1 MRIGVLSCVPPIGR
15 LFQRSAHSSSPSAVA
30 CPSHRPS
37 IVALI
42 SGVLLT
48 FGHGALA
55 QNVIQVTCDGN
66 FSPIQTL
73 CKNGNNC
80 NNLGGLIN
88 PGPASNS
95 GQDNV
100 EFVTVPAGQVVNVTW
115 EVEQIDITSSQGVQS
130 DDAIVLDFSGPA
142 TSPAT
147 PQTIDDDTP
156 FPPPFAHTYTQ
167 NGVSTPP
174 PVQISIGPTA
184 GPGSQH
190 TFQVAQ
196 YRVKCTPAKG
206 TLTIN
211 KISIGGDD
219 TFAVVATPSAGSPV
233 NYSIPTTSGSGSQ
246 SQDVAPDTYTI
257 SETPPAGWILDSIQC
272 GNGPAGQTATAV
284 VTANATTTCTVTNR
298 KKASVTIKKETINGT
313 GSFSF
318 VSSTTPAGQ
327 AAIGPFSQDTT
338 AANPSTGQT
347 LTDLVPGSYTFT
359 ETPPAGTWLLT
370 DLVCDT
376 GTGIS
381 AVSHTGLQ
389 GSFTL
394 APGASGTCTF
404 KNTLQ
409 QANKGT
415 IIINKVAVGGDAL
428 FPFTATG
435 AGLPAS
441 FNIQTVAGAGGQTFA
456 NLDPGPYSVTEDLPN
471 LPTGWTLTNLTCS
484 AGGSPSGA
492 TANITIQGGDTV
504 TCTFTNT
511 KTQQQQT
518 TLTLLKEVTNTN
530 GGTAVDTDFTLT
542 FTGPSNGS
550 GIEGQAPITNANV
563 TPGAYTLTETGPAA
577 YDLTAITCTG
587 GADANGLD
595 GLTLTAGENVTC
607 TFFNNDKKD
616 DDPKDET
623 KRFIH
628 RRVDNLLSHDPDRA
642 RMLRRLGEQEK
653 PVSLKDGPLKFSGER
668 STAYQVGSGGG
679 MMGFGSPMGPGGT
692 ANTGTG
698 DDDRLPWVRGP
709 FDSDYENTFG
719 DETTQGSNT
728 NLLFASFA
736 NQLAPLVNGAT
747 SFKFGTS
754 LSELRSKAAEA
765 EARAQQKK
773 LQEAGISFA
782 GQPYLDPTTTLRQGL
797 DVWVEGHISR
807 YSDDL
812 GGINRDG
819 DFRILYVGADYVL
832 APHIL
837 VGALVQ
843 IDDTN
848 EDLDDPTQ
856 TGEIDGTGW
865 MVGPYAGVKL
875 LDNLFLDARAAWGQ
889 SDNDIWLND
898 PVFGFRSGSFD
909 TERWLA
915 TATLTGVHYHGAW
928 RFSPQVGLAYGHES
942 FDTYTTSIGQ
952 TVVGDDAN
960 IGRLTGG
967 VEVGYRLQARYG
979 MIVEPHIALNGIWN
993 FDSDDLVI
1001 NGVLTET
1008 EETRAEIEGGVMV
1021 TTASGWAFR
1030 AAGRYD
1036 GIGGDDFEAYGG
1048 SLWVNVPLH

>member
-1 MRIGVLSCVPPIGR
+1 MVV
-15 LFQRSAHSSSPSAVA
+15 
-30 CPSHRPS
+30 
-37 IVALI
+37 LI
-42 SGVLLT
+42 SAVLLT
-48 FGHGALA
+48 FGHGAFA
-55 QNVIQVTCDGN
+55 QNVLQVTCDGN

-73 CKNGNNC
+73 CRDGNNC
-80 NNLGGLIN
+80 NNIGGLIN

-100 EFVTVPAGQVVNVTW
+100 FFVTAPPGQVVDVTW

-130 DDAIVLDFSGPA
+130 DDAIELDFSGPA
-142 TSPAT
+142 TIPAT

-167 NGVSTPP
+167 SGVSTPP

-184 GPGSQH
+184 PGPGS

-196 YRVKCTPAKG
+196 YRVKCTP
-206 TLTIN
+206 
-211 KISIGGDD
+211 
-219 TFAVVATPSAGSPV
+219 SANP
-233 NYSIPTTSGSGSQ
+233 
-246 SQDVAPDTYTI
+246 
-257 SETPPAGWILDSIQC
+257 
-272 GNGPAGQTATAV
+272 
-284 VTANATTTCTVTNR
+284 
-298 KKASVTIKKETINGT
+298 
-313 GSFSF
+313 
-318 VSSTTPAGQ
+318 GQ
-327 AAIGPFSQDTT
+327 A
-338 AANPSTGQT
+338 
-347 LTDLVPGSYTFT
+347 
-359 ETPPAGTWLLT
+359 
-370 DLVCDT
+370 
-376 GTGIS
+376 
-381 AVSHTGLQ
+381 
-389 GSFTL
+389 
-394 APGASGTCTF
+394 
-404 KNTLQ
+404 
-409 QANKGT
+409 
-415 IIINKVAVGGDAL
+415 
-428 FPFTATG
+428 
-435 AGLPAS
+435 
-441 FNIQTVAGAGGQTFA
+441 
-456 NLDPGPYSVTEDLPN
+456 
-471 LPTGWTLTNLTCS
+471 
-484 AGGSPSGA
+484 
-492 TANITIQGGDTV
+492 
-504 TCTFTNT
+504 
-511 KTQQQQT
+511 
-518 TLTLLKEVTNTN
+518 TLTLKKDVINDN

-542 FTGPSNGS
+542 FTGPDTGS
-550 GIEGQAPITNANV
+550 GPETDSAV
-563 TPGAYTLTETGPAA
+563 TGVTVPAGSYALSETGPAG
-577 YDLTAITCTG
+577 YDLTAINCTG

-595 GLTLTAGENVTC
+595 GLTLADGEDVTC
-607 TFFNNDKKD
+607 TFVNDDKKD
-616 DDPKDET
+616 DKPGDET

-642 RMLRRLGEQEK
+642 RMLRRLGEQER
-653 PVSLKDGPLKFSGER
+653 PQSLKDGPLKFSGEHPVG
-668 STAYQVGSGGG
+668 YQVSTGGTTASSGG
-679 MMGFGSPMGPGGT
+679 MMGFGSPMALG
-692 ANTGTG
+692 ANPKVG

-709 FDSDYENTFG
+709 FDSDYESTFG
-719 DETTQGSNT
+719 YGATQGSNT

-765 EARAQQKK
+765 EASAQQKK
-773 LQEAGISFA
+773 LEEAGLSFA
-782 GQPYLDPTTTLRQGL
+782 GQPYLWPTTTLRQGL

-807 YSDDL
+807 YSDDI

-819 DFRILYVGADYVL
+819 DFRILYIGADYVL

-875 LDNLFLDARAAWGQ
+875 LDNLFFDARAAWGQ

-898 PVFGFRSGSFD
+898 QVNGFRSGSFD

-942 FDTYTTSIGQ
+942 FDTYITSLGQ
-952 TVVGDDAN
+952 IVAGDDAN

-967 VEVGYRLQARYG
+967 VEVGYRMQARYG
-979 MIVEPHIALNGIWN
+979 MIVEPHVALNGIWN
-993 FDSDDLVI
+993 FDSDDLFI

-1008 EETRAEIEGGVMV
+1008 EETRAEVEGGIMV